1 MFIKKENKKEKTVK
15 VKTEKEKVTKVY
27 LPLMSPNGKEIKGI
41 LRGHEQYSITIET
54 ENGNIETYYKH
65 FVSKVNWG
73 KVKFQFNKPKPAPK
87 QEQA

>member
-1 MFIKKENKKEKTVK
+1 MQKSIQTRLFDAKKDKPISFNIA
-15 VKTEKEKVTKVY
+15 
-27 LPLMSPNGKEIKGI
+27 NGKEIKGI

-73 KVKFQFNKPKPAPK
+73 KVKFQFNKPKTAPK
-87 QEQA
+87 QEGQKT

>member
-1 MFIKKENKKEKTVK
+1 MQKSIQTRLFEAKKDKPISFTIA
-15 VKTEKEKVTKVY
+15 
-27 LPLMSPNGKEIKGI
+27 NGKEIKGI

-73 KVKFQFNKPKPAPK
+73 KIKIQFSKPRVVK
-87 QEQA
+87 QEGQKT